1 VELLCSRS
9 GFYYYVFKMSSVLK
23 PKVGLYANFVG
34 WSDQEPYEIVKV
46 ISKKTIEIRAM
57 DTSKNKTKM
66 KFVANGSARY
76 CKNNYDQEYDYSS
89 NEDNPIFRIRL
100 HKDGDWKSAGGSR
113 QTYI

>member
-1 VELLCSRS
+1 
-9 GFYYYVFKMSSVLK
+9 MSSKLE
-23 PKVGLYANFVG
+23 PKVGLFANFVG
-34 WSDQEPYEIVKV
+34 WSDQDPYEIVNI

-89 NEDNPIFRIRL
+89 NEENPIVRIRL
-100 HKDGDWKSAGGSR
+100 HKDGVWNTSTGLRHFISEEPIKFWD
-113 QTYI
+113 YNF